1 MQGWMKDI
9 PGYEDPLI
17 EDAEAEQNLNAED
30 VDNLVDF
37 RYASEPDD
45 YYPENVHLVM
55 KYDELEPDD
64 ELEAD
69 Q

>member
-9 PGYEDPLI
+9 PGYEDPLV

-30 VDNLVDF
+30 VADLVDF
-37 RYASEPDD
+37 RYASEPED
-45 YYPENVHLVM
+45 YYPENVYLVM
-55 KYDELEPDD
+55 KYEEPDD